1 MSNITYIGDDSD
13 NDYNYSEE
21 YIKKALKY
29 YNAHLQYL
37 KEYREKKKET
47 STLEEKNMKK
57 IKNREYSHRYYE
69 KMKTDETF
77 MENNRQKQKIRQMMK
92 LKNII

>member
-1 MSNITYIGDDSD
+1 MCNITYIGDDNDD
-13 NDYNYSEE
+13 NECNYSEE

-29 YNAHLQYL
+29 YNAHLKYL

-47 STLEEKNMKK
+47 LTLEEIDIKK

-69 KMKTDETF
+69 KMKIDETF
-77 MENNRQKQKIRQMMK
+77 MEKNRQKQKIRQ
-92 LKNII
+92 IIKVKI